1 MKQGIG
7 PFKLGV
13 SKSAVKMYKAGPAKK
28 AGDGKKPIV
37 NTDEM
42 GRKGHFNPVTK
53 SSVYKAGETEYA
65 KPYQNKTYS
74 TKGQRRQGVRGYS
87 VGDAESDM
95 QRRTRYNNVM
105 GLRGQAYIAKENN
118 FGVKK
123 PKVKIK

>member
-1 MKQGIG
+1 MKKGIG
-7 PFKLGV
+7 PYGYGAPKGV
-13 SKSAVKMYKAGPAKK
+13 GKMYKAGPAKK

-53 SSVYKAGETEYA
+53 SGVYKAGETEYA

-87 VGDAESDM
+87 IGDAESDR
-95 QRRTRYNNVM
+95 QRRTRYDNVM
-105 GLRGQAYIAKENN
+105 GLRGQAYLAKENN

-123 PKVKIK
+123 PKVNIK